1 MNNANEIV
9 SQINQQRQLENAN
22 DLTAKLNASSIAD
35 NMTNDIFATAFNSI
49 PEADKTKRKSK
60 KKNPEQKQELEK
72 LEMELKALEKQTR
85 KVIIKETKKKAKEP
99 KTALQQTIP
108 VVVPKPQ
115 VDLNA
120 LQTIQNAIRV
130 KIAKT
135 KVSNEI
141 EKIVKDSSAQKIQKF
156 IKAKQISTSI
166 NDRIEKKKIKS
177 VIDDEKKKR
186 AAKKRQE
193 MLEKLKEEEEQIK
206 ALYNVDINDIYKKM
220 SNLKKVSERKPV
232 LFNEDN
238 ELEKIIYEEK
248 IKEYSSKILQA
259 KLRRNVKLIAI
270 AKKQAELEEQR
281 KQDEWKSIS
290 DNFNTIWIDPEILAA
305 KALEEAAA
313 NANVKPKKKI
323 LTIPKPND

>member
-1 MNNANEIV
+1 
-9 SQINQQRQLENAN
+9 
-22 DLTAKLNASSIAD
+22 
-35 NMTNDIFATAFNSI
+35 
-49 PEADKTKRKSK
+49 
-60 KKNPEQKQELEK
+60 
-72 LEMELKALEKQTR
+72 MELKALEKQTR

-156 IKAKQISTSI
+156 IKAKQLSTSI

-193 MLEKLKEEEEQIK
+193 MLEKLKEE
-206 ALYNVDINDIYKKM
+206 
-220 SNLKKVSERKPV
+220 
-232 LFNEDN
+232 
-238 ELEKIIYEEK
+238 
-248 IKEYSSKILQA
+248 
-259 KLRRNVKLIAI
+259 
-270 AKKQAELEEQR
+270 
-281 KQDEWKSIS
+281 
-290 DNFNTIWIDPEILAA
+290 
-305 KALEEAAA
+305 
-313 NANVKPKKKI
+313 
-323 LTIPKPND
+323 